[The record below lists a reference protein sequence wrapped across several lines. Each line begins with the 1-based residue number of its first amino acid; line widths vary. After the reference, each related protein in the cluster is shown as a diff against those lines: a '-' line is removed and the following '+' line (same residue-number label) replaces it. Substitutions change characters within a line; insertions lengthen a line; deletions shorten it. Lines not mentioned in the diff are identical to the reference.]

1 MCIINHGNKLPE
13 DLTLVINGARNSGK
27 TTLLAKLLFNLESL
41 TVTTLRKNVYT
52 LRTDDKFRTED
63 FRIDYDN
70 IIIYAKNHKQFLYQF
85 IKHGLENQ
93 IKFENIGFLIEA
105 YFAGKYLNGED
116 FSEDEIESFCS
127 TYIQQNPEAKSQRQI
142 TVTLTDN
149 IKELDLRKL
158 DRKKKNLVIFDDCS
172 EDANQEIQTDV
183 FQNGRHHNCSC
194 IYLTH
199 RLHTKNFSK
208 IRNNCSALILFEQNQ
223 KTLEQIVRDINLPM
237 ERKEF
242 YQFAKS
248 AFTRNQE
255 DNKKYLYFNGDTKE
269 LLISPFWVKLFP

>member
-1 MCIINHGNKLPE
+1 MTSSNIITHGSKLPE
-13 DLTLVINGARNSGK
+13 DLTLVINGSRNSGK
-27 TTLLAKLLFNLESL
+27 TTLLAKLIFNLDSL
-41 TVTTLRKNVYT
+41 TVVNKRKQMYT
-52 LRTDDKFRTED
+52 LKTNSNFETED
-63 FRIDYDN
+63 FKIDYYN
-70 IIIYAKNHKQFLYQF
+70 IIIYAKNQNQFLYQF

-93 IKFENIGFLIEA
+93 INFIHIGNLIEA
-105 YFAGKYLNGED
+105 YFKGKYLNNESINDED
-116 FSEDEIESFCS
+116 IEDICS
-127 TYIQQNPEAKSQRQI
+127 TYATQNSNSKSKKLI
-142 TVTLTDN
+142 TVTLTNN

-172 EDANQEIQTDV
+172 EDANQDIQTDF

-199 RLHTKNFSK
+199 RLHTHNFSK

-223 KTLEQIVRDINLPM
+223 KTLEQLVRDINLPM

-248 AFTRNQE
+248 AFSRTQQE
-255 DNKKYLYFNGDTKE
+255 NKKYLYFNDDTKE
-269 LLISPFWVKLFP
+269 LYISPF